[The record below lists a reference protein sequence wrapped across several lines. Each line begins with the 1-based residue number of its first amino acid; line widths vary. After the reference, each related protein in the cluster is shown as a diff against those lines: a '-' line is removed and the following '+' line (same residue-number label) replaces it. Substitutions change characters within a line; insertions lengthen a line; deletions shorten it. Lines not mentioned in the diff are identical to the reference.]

1 MQRISFIV
9 VPVMLIELASALLL
23 AYFFESSLTIILLA
37 LVLGIWAITFIFF
50 TNMHQKL
57 TDGYD
62 HSILNKIVK
71 QLESA
76 DLDISLFPKKIDQKF
91 IEIDLDNLQIEDNKF
106 DLKKYS
112 ILSTIFFTKGDLFSN
127 IITSSLGTI
136 EIYDKTINAISV
148 M

>member
-1 MQRISFIV
+1 MVGVIWVIQLLHYPSFHFINDQKYIEFQHFHMQRISFIV

-62 HSILNKIVK
+62 HSIVDRLVQINWARTA
-71 QLESA
+71 LW
-76 DLDISLFPKKIDQKF
+76 SLRLI
-91 IEIDLDNLQIEDNKF
+91 ILL
-106 DLKKYS
+106 S
-112 ILSTIFFTKGDLFSN
+112 I
-127 IITSSLGTI
+127 
-136 EIYDKTINAISV
+136 
-148 M
+148 

>member
-1 MQRISFIV
+1 MNHNVVFFSHLICSAIMVGVIWVIQLLHYPSFHFINDQKYIEFQHFHMQRISFIV

-62 HSILNKIVK
+62 HSIVDRLVQINWARTA
-71 QLESA
+71 LW
-76 DLDISLFPKKIDQKF
+76 SLRLI
-91 IEIDLDNLQIEDNKF
+91 ILL
-106 DLKKYS
+106 S
-112 ILSTIFFTKGDLFSN
+112 I
-127 IITSSLGTI
+127 
-136 EIYDKTINAISV
+136 
-148 M
+148 

>member
-9 VPVMLIELASALLL
+9 VPVMIAELASALLL

-62 HSILNKIVK
+62 NSIVDRLVQINWCRTA
-71 QLESA
+71 LW
-76 DLDISLFPKKIDQKF
+76 SLRLI
-91 IEIDLDNLQIEDNKF
+91 ILL
-106 DLKKYS
+106 S
-112 ILSTIFFTKGDLFSN
+112 I
-127 IITSSLGTI
+127 
-136 EIYDKTINAISV
+136 
-148 M
+148 